1 MKHGQAIQID
11 GEWFA
16 VIENRE
22 TGESYR
28 LRCRDQ
34 AHAESVAL
42 RETM

>member
-1 MKHGQAIQID
+1 MKTAQAICIN

-28 LRCRDQ
+28 LRCRDEDN
-34 AHAESVAL
+34 AETVVL